1 VEYTINLENVEE
13 ETSEGHYRASVIYR
27 FAISSGSATT
37 HADIVLTEAGIDII
51 EKKGKDPKTAAR
63 IALERLLKAGRDPF
77 ERRIFIRIPFGHAEH
92 FARFGNYESLPTLT
106 D

>member
-13 ETSEGHYRASVIYR
+13 ETAEGHYRASVIYR
-27 FAISSGSATT
+27 FAILSGSATT
-37 HADIVLTEAGIDII
+37 HGDIALTQAGIDII
-51 EKKGKDPKTAAR
+51 DKKGKDPKTAAR

-77 ERRIFIRIPFGHAEH
+77 ERRIFVRIPFGHAEH